1 MKIAVG
7 CDHGGFEL
15 KQAVMQF
22 LQDNGYEYQDF
33 GTYDTQ
39 SCDYPDVA
47 VPVAKAVAAGEFDRG
62 ILICGTG
69 IGIGIAANKVA
80 GIRAALCLTHFRPMR
95 PENTTMPTILTMGQR
110 VIGQGL
116 ALDIVNIWLT
126 TQFEGGRHQ
135 RRIDKIHEQEVR

>member
-80 GIRAALCLTHFRPMR
+80 GIRAALCHDTFSAHASREHNNANHFNHGAACDRP
-95 PENTTMPTILTMGQR
+95 G
-110 VIGQGL
+110 IGAGHCKHL
-116 ALDIVNIWLT
+116 ADHPI
-126 TQFEGGRHQ
+126 
-135 RRIDKIHEQEVR
+135 